1 MSPSLRAGYRE
12 LRYGRAR
19 NRNGPLADPI
29 SRCAHAARRLIQG
42 LPRALLIHWLSK
54 AFGERMGR
62 FPWIRRVMNDLAGRN
77 LNAAAD
83 FLSKLSQ
90 FDADVHP

>member
-1 MSPSLRAGYRE
+1 
-12 LRYGRAR
+12 
-19 NRNGPLADPI
+19 
-29 SRCAHAARRLIQG
+29 
-42 LPRALLIHWLSK
+42 
-54 AFGERMGR
+54 MGR

>member
-1 MSPSLRAGYRE
+1 
-12 LRYGRAR
+12 
-19 NRNGPLADPI
+19 
-29 SRCAHAARRLIQG
+29 